1 VTRCQMN
8 EIISWLQDE
17 IKDVNKAI
25 SKLYSKKKDADVDDE
40 IPFLEGQHF
49 TYNVVLQKLKSV
61 EMGRLLSDDSGHWY
75 LVPVEKSKLF
85 YPMLELCTRGTYN
98 DEDRQEEFINAFD
111 EYRLS
116 GGITDLEIPIMEG
129 MILPF

>member
-1 VTRCQMN
+1 MN
-8 EIISWLQDE
+8 EIIVWLQDE
-17 IKDVNKAI
+17 IKDVSKAI
-25 SKLYSKKKDADVDDE
+25 SKLYSKKQDADVDDE

-85 YPMLELCTRGTYN
+85 YPMLELCTRGTSE
-98 DEDRQEEFINAFD
+98 DEIRQEEFIDVFD
-111 EYRLS
+111 KYRLP